1 MFIGG
6 FNLMRS
12 PLLEKIL
19 ERIRPD
25 QRKRLRRLVRPA
37 WLGTIRRT
45 TPLSERHG
53 YDRGTPVDRYYIERF
68 LEEHRR
74 DIRGRALEIKDS
86 VYTDRFGADV
96 DRRDVLDIDAA
107 NRRATIVGDLA
118 AADGIAADQFDCFVL
133 TQTLQFI
140 YNVRAAIVH
149 AHRVLRPHGV
159 LLVTV
164 PAAGRMSPED
174 KPSLDYWRFTAT
186 SCSSLFGEVFG
197 AERITVRS
205 YGNVLTAIAFLTG
218 MAYEELSRRE
228 LDANDEN
235 FPVILGVRAIKR

>member
-1 MFIGG
+1 
-6 FNLMRS
+6 MRS

-164 PAAGRMSPED
+164 PAVGRMSPED